1 MKWDISKRKVGRDV
15 STTNTTGD
23 IWTNRIGQISVR
35 ANLVKISG
43 LHIPWS
49 NVEID
54 FRENKYLLNHK
65 IVWSTKMIIVCT
77 EYNQYAQF
85 LLLVQVGTPVEYIFF
100 PTRIFVTRPHGKVQ
114 TDAVPVRQSHDS
126 GQLLLYKVIYYR
138 LFIGHL
144 SFHRVW
150 SYSLLPRP
158 PVTPLA
164 LCGPFSIF

>member
-15 STTNTTGD
+15 STTNPTGD
-23 IWTNRIGQISVR
+23 IWTYKIGQISVQ
-35 ANLVKISG
+35 ANLAKISG

-54 FRENKYLLNHK
+54 FTETKYLLNHK
-65 IVWSTKMIIVCT
+65 IVWNTKMIISVLNITNTHNFFYSCK
-77 EYNQYAQF
+77 YPSR
-85 LLLVQVGTPVEYIFF
+85 VHIFF
-100 PTRIFVTRPHGKVQ
+100 LTRIFVTRPHGKVQ

>member
-1 MKWDISKRKVGRDV
+1 MCQQQIG
-15 STTNTTGD
+15 TTGD
-23 IWTNRIGQISVR
+23 IWTNKIGQISVR

-85 LLLVQVGTPVEYIFF
+85 LLLVQVP
-100 PTRIFVTRPHGKVQ
+100 K
-114 TDAVPVRQSHDS
+114 
-126 GQLLLYKVIYYR
+126 
-138 LFIGHL
+138 
-144 SFHRVW
+144 
-150 SYSLLPRP
+150 
-158 PVTPLA
+158 
-164 LCGPFSIF
+164 